1 MLFMHSPLNH
11 VNHYKVTV
19 NCQKNHSSRPDL
31 TPKILL
37 RTNFVFRAIY
47 SSDGVEFRHLTPL
60 PMYSSQSVNS
70 LDSNHQS
77 QEYYHDDTL
86 LAHRSNLIGTG
97 TTAQL
102 VHGYKYGCLRVRFS
116 VCFRHPPPP
125 SPPPPSAVLKSLE
138 VTGETCMA
146 AEVLAEGRECC
157 CSFDLS
163 VKSLEYPPQ
172 IFSTV
177 RKEATGRGGEEEEQ
191 LYHWHKDGGLAEGY
205 GQPWLPFPAGGCC
218 QQQQGADGL
227 CGETGQHLSIHL
239 NTAALL
245 HTSYPT
251 LGPY

>member
-125 SPPPPSAVLKSLE
+125 SPPPSPSSSI
-138 VTGETCMA
+138 
-146 AEVLAEGRECC
+146 RR
-157 CSFDLS
+157 
-163 VKSLEYPPQ
+163 
-172 IFSTV
+172 
-177 RKEATGRGGEEEEQ
+177 RKKCN
-191 LYHWHKDGGLAEGY
+191 H
-205 GQPWLPFPAGGCC
+205 
-218 QQQQGADGL
+218 
-227 CGETGQHLSIHL
+227 I
-239 NTAALL
+239 
-245 HTSYPT
+245 T
-251 LGPY
+251 LG

>member
-116 VCFRHPPPP
+116 VCFRQSPLLLLLPPPP
-125 SPPPPSAVLKSLE
+125 LEDDGAVLKSLE
-138 VTGETCMA
+138 VNGE
-146 AEVLAEGRECC
+146 
-157 CSFDLS
+157 
-163 VKSLEYPPQ
+163 SLQ
-172 IFSTV
+172 KK
-177 RKEATGRGGEEEEQ
+177 R
-191 LYHWHKDGGLAEGY
+191 
-205 GQPWLPFPAGGCC
+205 
-218 QQQQGADGL
+218 L
-227 CGETGQHLSIHL
+227 C
-239 NTAALL
+239 
-245 HTSYPT
+245 
-251 LGPY
+251 LGMRN